1 MESKKEIGKEISKEE
16 ILEIERLTG
25 GKIGTHTFGPNNE
38 YTLDNS
44 LLSPDGTYV
53 GDFDIAKW
61 YVKNKMM
68 VDEKYPRGVAAVITP
83 ETYGTDNPV
92 IEGMYGYTHRGGN
105 IFRIG
110 DRLFDEKYK
119 PVKGDYTEEEWEKW
133 ETEFNEKHEEGDELD
148 KKWMEIDGISYV
160 IPYRLRGSKLIET
173 MEEAF
178 EAAKN
183 MSNYL
188 S

>member
-1 MESKKEIGKEISKEE
+1 MTKEITQEE
-16 ILEIERLTG
+16 IQKIERLTG

-38 YTLDNS
+38 HTLENS
-44 LLSPDGTYV
+44 FLSLDGTYI
-53 GDFDIAKW
+53 GSLDEAQW

-68 VDEKYPRGVAAVITP
+68 VDEKYPRGVAAVIT
-83 ETYGTDNPV
+83 EDTYGTDNPV
-92 IEGMYGYTHRGGN
+92 IEGMYGYTHRGGSL
-105 IFRIG
+105 FKIG
-110 DRLFDEKYK
+110 DRLFDEKYEPK
-119 PVKGDYTEEEWEKW
+119 KEDYPEDEWEKY
-133 ETEFNEKHEEGDELD
+133 ETRFKELYESEDELG
-148 KKWMEIDGISYV
+148 KRWMDTDGISYV
-160 IPYRLRGSKLIET
+160 IPYRLRGSKIIET

>member
-1 MESKKEIGKEISKEE
+1 MKETIGKEITQEE
-16 ILEIERLTG
+16 IQEIERLTG

-38 YTLDNS
+38 HTLENS
-44 LLSPDGTYV
+44 FLSPDGTYI
-53 GDFDIAKW
+53 GSMDEARW
-61 YVKNKMM
+61 YVKNQMM
-68 VDEKYPRGVAAVITP
+68 VDENYPHGVAAVITP

-105 IFRIG
+105 LFKIG
-110 DRLFDEKYK
+110 DRLFDGKYK
-119 PVKGDYTEEEWEKW
+119 PVKDDYNDEQWCEFEKKFQ
-133 ETEFNEKHEEGDELD
+133 ESYDEADDLD
-148 KKWMEIDGISYV
+148 KKWMDNDGISYV
-160 IPYRLRGSKLIET
+160 MPFKLRGSKLIET

-178 EAAKN
+178 LAAKN

>member
-1 MESKKEIGKEISKEE
+1 MEKEITQEE
-16 ILEIERLTG
+16 IQEIERLTG

-38 YTLDNS
+38 HTLNNS
-44 LLSPDGTYV
+44 FLSPDGTYI
-53 GDFDIAKW
+53 GSIKEARW

-68 VDEKYPRGVAAVITP
+68 VDEDYPHGVAAVIS
-83 ETYGTDNPV
+83 EDTYGTDNPV

-105 IFRIG
+105 LFKIG
-110 DRLFDEKYK
+110 DRLFDAKYK
-119 PVKGDYTEEEWEKW
+119 PVKEDYPEDQWNEYERK
-133 ETEFNEKHEEGDELD
+133 FNESYEAGDELD
-148 KKWMEIDGISYV
+148 KEWMGNNGISYV
-160 IPYRLRGSKLIET
+160 IPFKLRGSKLIET

>member
-1 MESKKEIGKEISKEE
+1 MKEIGKEITKEE
-16 ILEIERLTG
+16 IQEIERLTG

-38 YTLDNS
+38 HVLENS
-44 LLSPDGTYV
+44 FLSPDGTYI
-53 GDFDIAKW
+53 GSMEEARW
-61 YVKNKMM
+61 YVKNQMM
-68 VDEKYPRGVAAVITP
+68 VDENYPHGVAAVIVK

-105 IFRIG
+105 MFRIG

-119 PVKGDYTEEEWEKW
+119 PVKEDYNEEQWNKW
-133 ETEFNEKHEEGDELD
+133 ETRFKELYEEGDELD
-148 KKWMEIDGISYV
+148 KKWMDESEISYV
-160 IPYRLRGSKLIET
+160 IPFKLRGPKTIQT

-178 EAAKN
+178 EAARN

>member
-1 MESKKEIGKEISKEE
+1 MSSTKKEITQEE
-16 ILEIERLTG
+16 IQEIERLTG

-38 YTLDNS
+38 HTLENS
-44 LLSPDGTYV
+44 FLSPDGTYI
-53 GDFDIAKW
+53 GSIDEARW

-68 VDEKYPRGVAAVITP
+68 IDEDYPHGVAAVIS
-83 ETYGTDNPV
+83 EDTYGTENPI
-92 IEGMYGYTHRGGN
+92 IEGMYGYTHRGGSL
-105 IFRIG
+105 FKIG
-110 DRLFDEKYK
+110 DRLFDNKYK
-119 PVKGDYTEEEWEKW
+119 PVKEDYTEEQWNEYERN
-133 ETEFNEKHEEGDELD
+133 FNETYEKEDELGR
-148 KKWMEIDGISYV
+148 KWMDEDGMSYV
-160 IPYRLRGSKLIET
+160 IPFKLRGSKFIET

>member
-1 MESKKEIGKEISKEE
+1 MTKEITQEE
-16 ILEIERLTG
+16 IQEIERLTG
-25 GKIGTHTFGPNNE
+25 GKIGTHTFGPKNE
-38 YTLDNS
+38 HTLENS
-44 LLSPDGTYV
+44 FLSLDGKYI
-53 GDFDIAKW
+53 GNLDRAQW
-61 YVKNKMM
+61 YVSNKMM
-68 VDEKYPRGVAAVITP
+68 VDEDYPDGVAAVIT
-83 ETYGTDNPV
+83 EDTYGTDNPV

-105 IFRIG
+105 MFKIG

-119 PVKGDYTEEEWEKW
+119 PVKEDYPEEQWNKYENK
-133 ETEFNEKHEEGDELD
+133 FNESYNDEDELG
-148 KKWMEIDGISYV
+148 KRWMDNDGIAHV
-160 IPYRLRGSKLIET
+160 IPFKLRGSKIIET

>member
-1 MESKKEIGKEISKEE
+1 MKEIGKEITKEE
-16 ILEIERLTG
+16 IQEIERLTG
-25 GKIGTHTFGPNNE
+25 GKIGTHTFGPSNE
-38 YTLDNS
+38 HVLENS
-44 LLSPDGTYV
+44 FLSPDGTYI
-53 GDFDIAKW
+53 GSMEEARW
-61 YVKNKMM
+61 YVKNQMM
-68 VDEKYPRGVAAVITP
+68 VDENYPHGVSAVIVK

-105 IFRIG
+105 MFRIG

-119 PVKGDYTEEEWEKW
+119 PVKEDYNEEQWNDWEKRFK
-133 ETEFNEKHEEGDELD
+133 ELYEEGDELD
-148 KKWMEIDGISYV
+148 KKWMEESEISYV
-160 IPYRLRGSKLIET
+160 IPFKLRGPKTIET

-178 EAAKN
+178 EAARN

>member
-1 MESKKEIGKEISKEE
+1 MKEIGKEITKEE
-16 ILEIERLTG
+16 IQEIERLTG

-38 YTLDNS
+38 HVLENS
-44 LLSPDGTYV
+44 FLSLDGTYI
-53 GDFDIAKW
+53 GNMEEARW
-61 YVKNKMM
+61 YVKNQMM
-68 VDEKYPRGVAAVITP
+68 VDENYPHGVAAVIVK

-105 IFRIG
+105 MFRIG

-119 PVKGDYTEEEWEKW
+119 PVKEDYNEEQWNDWEKRFK
-133 ETEFNEKHEEGDELD
+133 ELYEEGDELD
-148 KKWMEIDGISYV
+148 KKWMEESEISYV
-160 IPYRLRGSKLIET
+160 IPFKLRGPKTIET

-178 EAAKN
+178 EAARN